1 MKNETRQWCA
11 YAEDNYQSACLLL
24 KERLYIPCLQNTQ
37 QAIEKWLKA
46 VLIERGKLPQK
57 THSIAGLIQTLKE
70 ERAAI
75 PLSEDETDLLDAI
88 YLPLKYP
95 LGDVLPEFVADE
107 AICRHCLAIAE
118 RVKETVIQI
127 LKST

>member
-11 YAEDNYQSACLLL
+11 YAEDNYQSACLLR

-57 THSIAGLIQTLKE
+57 THSIAGLIQALKE
-70 ERAAI
+70 EGAAI

-88 YLPLKYP
+88 YLPSKYP
-95 LGDVLPEFVADE
+95 LGSVLPEFVADE
-107 AICRHCLAIAE
+107 AICRQCLAIAE
-118 RVKETVIQI
+118 RVQEVVSRI
-127 LKST
+127 LKAT